1 MSDSR
6 FRKEVDRRRTF
17 GIISHPDAGKTT
29 ITEQLLLLGGAIR
42 MAGDVR
48 ARKTPRYAA
57 SDWMSIEKERGI
69 SVTSSVMKF
78 SYQDHE
84 LNLLDTPGHQD
95 FSEDTYRV
103 LTAVDS
109 ALMVIDSG
117 RGVETQTKKL
127 MEVCRLRS
135 TPILTFINK
144 LDRVG
149 LEPLDLLSDI
159 ESNLDIEAAAVT
171 WPIGSGQNFRGVYD
185 LLKQELHLYR
195 SNRERTVI
203 PMPDL
208 DDPALDSLLGSQA
221 DDLRFDIE
229 LLKEA
234 GNTYDVDA
242 YLAGKQTPVLFG
254 IALNGFGVRMLL
266 DMFVDIA
273 PTPRARATTTR
284 EVSPYEP
291 SFTGMVFKIQANMDP
306 NHRDRM
312 AFMRVCSGRFE
323 RGMKV
328 QHHRRK
334 QEVRIAN
341 ATMFVAQDREGIE
354 HAYPGDIIGIPN
366 HGTIRIGDTFSD
378 KEPLQFTGIP
388 SFAPEH
394 FRKARLDN
402 AFRAKHL
409 EKGLM
414 HLVEEGAI
422 QVFRPLIGAD
432 YILGAVG
439 PLQFDVVKTR
449 LEVEYGVDVRLDP
462 MPYNAARWV
471 ESDDTHELKQFIA
484 RQERNIVRD
493 ADGTYVYLAENDW
506 WVGRMEQDWPKLVFR
521 STREQVWEDAP
532 VS

>member
-1 MSDSR
+1 MNDAR
-6 FRKEVDRRRTF
+6 FRQEVDRRRTF

-48 ARKTPRYAA
+48 ARKTSRFAT

-78 SYQDHE
+78 TYREHE
-84 LNLLDTPGHQD
+84 LNLLDTPGHED

-117 RGVETQTKKL
+117 KGVEEQTKKL
-127 MEVCRLRS
+127 MEVCRLRN

-144 LDRVG
+144 LDRAG
-149 LEPLDLLSDI
+149 LDPLDLLADI
-159 ESNLDIEAAAVT
+159 EDSLNIEAVPVT
-171 WPIGSGQNFRGVYD
+171 WPIGSGPNFRGVYD
-185 LLKQELHLYR
+185 LMRQELHLYR
-195 SNRERTVI
+195 SSRDKTVI

-208 DDPALDSLLGSQA
+208 DDPELDTVLGSQA
-221 DDLRFDIE
+221 DDLRFDVA
-229 LLKEA
+229 LLREA
-234 GNTYDVDA
+234 GNVFDVDA
-242 YLAGKQTPVLFG
+242 YLAGKQTPALFG

-266 DMFVDIA
+266 DLFVDIA
-273 PTPRARATTTR
+273 PSPRPRNTTTR
-284 EVSPYEP
+284 QISPYEP
-291 SFTGMVFKIQANMDP
+291 TFTGMVFKIQANMDP

-323 RGMKV
+323 RGMKMR
-328 QHHRRK
+328 HHRRK
-334 QEVRIAN
+334 QDVRIAN
-341 ATMFVAQDREGIE
+341 ATMFVAQDREGVE
-354 HAYPGDIIGIPN
+354 HAFPGDIIGIPN

-394 FRKARLDN
+394 FRKARLEN

-422 QVFRPLIGAD
+422 QVFRPAFGSD
-432 YILGAVG
+432 FILGAVG

-449 LEVEYGVDVRLDP
+449 LATEYNVDVRLDP
-462 MPYNAARWV
+462 MPYNAARWI
-471 ESDDTHELKQFIA
+471 ESDDAEELKRFVA

-493 ADGTYVYLAENDW
+493 VDGTHVYLAENEW
-506 WVGRMEQDWPKLVFR
+506 WVGRMMQDWPKLRFR
-521 STREQVWEDAP
+521 STREHVWDEEA
-532 VS
+532 VA